1 MDIFQTL
8 STVWIIVNHLLNTE
22 ITSMENQRVMAAFST
37 LFLWIKVLDWLKL
50 FDSTSFF
57 IKLIEDTIADIG
69 AFMIIVVVAL
79 FMFGMPMFILQMN
92 RTEDNAVVEEIF
104 GKNFVMNAFYN

>member
-1 MDIFQTL
+1 
-8 STVWIIVNHLLNTE
+8 
-22 ITSMENQRVMAAFST
+22 
-37 LFLWIKVLDWLKL
+37 
-50 FDSTSFF
+50 
-57 IKLIEDTIADIG
+57 
-69 AFMIIVVVAL
+69 MIIVVVAL